1 MSRRSRRPAAGT
13 CGRARRPSSP
23 ASPAAAQ
30 RGGRARRPGGCAG
43 RRAGAAARAAL
54 QPGRRRTS
62 SRSQGRA
69 MLPSHPFGPFDF
81 GPPVGV
87 VTRPDRFRDDG
98 NGYFPRMGT
107 ILWII
112 AVILVIAGIFAII
125 RRQLIWGIVLI
136 VVGLLVGPGGV
147 SIFT

>member
-1 MSRRSRRPAAGT
+1 MS
-13 CGRARRPSSP
+13 
-23 ASPAAAQ
+23 
-30 RGGRARRPGGCAG
+30 
-43 RRAGAAARAAL
+43 
-54 QPGRRRTS
+54 
-62 SRSQGRA
+62 
-69 MLPSHPFGPFDF
+69 PSHPFGPFDF

-87 VTRPDRFRDDG
+87 VTHSDRFHDDG
-98 NGYFPRMGT
+98 NGYFRRMGT